1 MTVADCYLLNSP
13 LFCYLCCTKFTR
25 KMRRFLQLALCVAI
39 LAASSTEYQTFAAGK
54 GDPKTIRLFQTV
66 SDSITS
72 YLKIST
78 TVDSK
83 TRIER
88 AVPSGE
94 KLKLYF
100 DKNLKDYPL
109 RKEVITAILSIID
122 GLMPSPYTKYE
133 GKVILFADDINVNL
147 LESRFYSGKESD
159 NLVGDHLK
167 KVAQA
172 RENLVPLITNESRPY
187 TITAGLQNRHLAI
200 WQSHGRFYDQT
211 SLMWKW
217 QRSRFFETV
226 EDLFTQS
233 YVLPYLVPMLENA
246 GAVVLLP
253 RERDFQ
259 KNEAIVD
266 NDSGNGFYSETGPWA
281 DSGKPGFALPTT
293 AYITT
298 ENPFNMG
305 LARMCSTSET
315 ETASVRWTPDIPEAG
330 RYGVYVSYQTVS
342 NSAPD
347 ARYTVFHKGGRTTF
361 KINQQMG
368 GGTWIFLGYFDFD
381 KGLAPDQYVLLTNES
396 AQPGTIV
403 SADAIRFGGGMG
415 NIARRPDKPAY
426 RVEPEVSGDPRFAEG
441 ARYYLQWAGFVDS
454 VYTHTEGES
463 DYRDDIWARCHW
475 VNALTG
481 GSYVNP
487 SADGYN
493 IPLDLCLG
501 LHSDA
506 GFSLTDSIVGTLAIY
521 TPKSADGRKE
531 FLNGESRISSR
542 EFADIVQ
549 TSVVNDIR
557 AQYEPLWS
565 RRELWSRNYAESR
578 EPEIPSLLL
587 EMLSHQNLADMRY
600 GIDPSFQFTVSR
612 AIYKGILKFLSY
624 LNGFDYVV
632 QPLPIRNISSELER
646 KNDKLVAKLE
656 WKPALDSLEQGAV
669 PDSYVLYTRID
680 GKAFDGGRMTND
692 CSAIIPLEPGHI
704 YSFRVTAVNA
714 GGESFPSE
722 TISVGAVS
730 SSAPTAL
737 IVNNFDRISA
747 PVSFASPDSTI
758 GGFADNLDSGV
769 PYMRNVAYV
778 GAQHDFRRSSIWLND
793 DNPGFG
799 ASDSN
804 YETMLVAGNTF
815 DYPFVHGK
823 ALMAAGYSFVSQ
835 SREALCENE
844 IPASKYEMLDL
855 ICGKQKTT
863 VVGREGSNP
872 AKYTVFTPEIQ
883 EKIAKYATSGGNILI
898 SGSYVAS
905 DNGIQSAVKF
915 AYRVLKYK
923 TLTGNASATGIA
935 KGTQNPLG
943 FKFSGKLSFRTR
955 PNEKCYSV
963 ESPDALTPVGKS
975 THVILRYDDSN
986 TAAGIAYNGA
996 DYKAVTF
1003 GFPIEVLEDDS
1014 QILEVMKQVTG
1025 FFGKK

>member
-1 MTVADCYLLNSP
+1 
-13 LFCYLCCTKFTR
+13 
-25 KMRRFLQLALCVAI
+25 MRRFLQTALCVAI
-39 LAASSTEYQTFAAGK
+39 LATSSTEYQAFAAGK
-54 GDPKTIRLFQTV
+54 GDPKTIKLFQAV
-66 SDSITS
+66 SDSVTS
-72 YLKIST
+72 YLKTST

-83 TRIER
+83 TKIER

-94 KLKLYF
+94 MLKLYF

-109 RKEVITAILSIID
+109 RKEVITSILSIID
-122 GLMPSPYTKYE
+122 GLMPSPYIRYT
-133 GKVILFADDINVNL
+133 GKVILFADDVNVDL
-147 LESRFYSGKESD
+147 LESRFYSGKDPD
-159 NLVGDHLK
+159 NLVTGHLK
-167 KVAQA
+167 RVEKA
-172 RENLVPLITNESRPY
+172 RENLAPLVTNVSKPY
-187 TITAGLQNRHLAI
+187 TVTSGLQNRHLAI
-200 WQSHGRFYDQT
+200 WQSHGRVYDQPT
-211 SLMWKW
+211 LRWKW
-217 QRSRFFETV
+217 QRARFFETV

-259 KNEAIVD
+259 KNEVIVD
-266 NDSGNGFYSETGPWA
+266 NDAGNGFYSETGSWA
-281 DSGKPGFALPTT
+281 NSVKPGFALPKTE
-293 AYITT
+293 YITT
-298 ENPFNMG
+298 GNPFTMG

-330 RYGVYVSYQTVS
+330 TYGVYVAYQTAS

-347 ARYTVFHKGGRTTF
+347 ATYTVFHKGGSTTF

-381 KGLAPDQYVLLTNES
+381 KGLATDQYVTLTNES
-396 AQPGTIV
+396 SHPGTII
-403 SADAIRFGGGMG
+403 SADAVRFGGGMG
-415 NIARRPDKPAY
+415 NIARRPDKTAY
-426 RVEPEVSGDPRFAEG
+426 KVEPEVSGDPRFAEG

-454 VYTHTEGES
+454 VYSHTEGES

-475 VNALTG
+475 ANALSG

-493 IPLDLCLG
+493 IPLDLCFG

-506 GFSLTDSIVGTLAIY
+506 GVSLTDSIVGTLAIY
-521 TPKSADGRKE
+521 TPKSGDGRKE
-531 FLNGESRISSR
+531 YLSGDSRILGR

-578 EPEIPSLLL
+578 EPEVPSLLL

-612 AIYKGILKFLSY
+612 AIYKGILKFLSF

-632 QPLPIRNISSELER
+632 QPLPIRNISS
-646 KNDKLVAKLE
+646 KLVREEGKLLAKLE
-656 WKPALDSLEQGAV
+656 WKPAQDTLEPGAV
-669 PDSYVLYTRID
+669 PESYILYTRID
-680 GKAFDGGRMTND
+680 GKAFDGGRLIND
-692 CSAIIPLEPGHI
+692 CSVRIPLETGRI

-722 TISVGAVS
+722 TISVGVTSAF
-730 SSAPTAL
+730 APTAL
-737 IVNNFDRISA
+737 IVNNFDRVSA
-747 PVSFASPDSTI
+747 PASFASPDSTI

-769 PYMRNVAYV
+769 PYMRNVSYV
-778 GAQHDFRRSSIWLND
+778 GPQHDFRRSAVWVDD

-815 DYPFVHGK
+815 DYPFIHGK
-823 ALMAAGYSFVSQ
+823 ALMEAGYSFVSQ
-835 SREALCENE
+835 SREAFCENE
-844 IPASKYEMLDL
+844 VSASKYEMLDL

-863 VVGREGSNP
+863 VVGRQGSNP
-872 AKYTVFTPEIQ
+872 AKFTVFTPEIQ
-883 EKIAKYATSGGNILI
+883 EKITKYATAGGNLLI
-898 SGSYVAS
+898 SGAYIAS
-905 DNGIQSAVKF
+905 DNSGKTAARF
-915 AYRVLKYK
+915 TGGVLKYK
-923 TLTGNASATGIA
+923 MLTGSASATGIV
-935 KGTQNPLG
+935 KGVQNPLG
-943 FKFSGKLSFRTR
+943 FKFSEKLSFRTT
-955 PNEKCYSV
+955 PNETRYAV

-975 THVILRYDDSN
+975 TYVILRYDDSN

-996 DYKAVTF
+996 DYKAVTL

>member
-1 MTVADCYLLNSP
+1 
-13 LFCYLCCTKFTR
+13 
-25 KMRRFLQLALCVAI
+25 MRRFLQTALCVAI
-39 LAASSTEYQTFAAGK
+39 LATSSTEYQAFAAGK
-54 GDPKTIRLFQTV
+54 GDPKTIKLFQAV
-66 SDSITS
+66 SDSVTS
-72 YLKIST
+72 YLKTST

-83 TRIER
+83 TKIER

-94 KLKLYF
+94 MLKLYF

-109 RKEVITAILSIID
+109 RREVITSILSIID
-122 GLMPSPYTKYE
+122 GLMPSPYIRYT
-133 GKVILFADDINVNL
+133 GKVILFADDVNVDL
-147 LESRFYSGKESD
+147 LESRFYSGKDPD
-159 NLVGDHLK
+159 NLVTGHLK
-167 KVAQA
+167 RVEITRK
-172 RENLVPLITNESRPY
+172 NLAPLVTNVSKPY
-187 TITAGLQNRHLAI
+187 TVTSGLQNRHLAI
-200 WQSHGRFYDQT
+200 WQSHGRFYDQ
-211 SLMWKW
+211 SLLRWKW
-217 QRSRFFETV
+217 QRARYFETV

-259 KNEAIVD
+259 KNEVIVD

-330 RYGVYVSYQTVS
+330 RYGVYVAYQTVS
-342 NSAPD
+342 NSASD

-396 AQPGTIV
+396 SHPGTIV

-426 RVEPEVSGDPRFAEG
+426 KMEPEVSGDPRFAEG

-493 IPLDLCLG
+493 IPLDLCMG

-506 GFSLTDSIVGTLAIY
+506 GVSLTDSIIGTLAIY
-521 TPKSADGRKE
+521 TPKSGDGRKE

-578 EPEIPSLLL
+578 EPEVPSLLL

-612 AIYKGILKFLSY
+612 AIYKGILKFLSF

-632 QPLPIRNISSELER
+632 QPLPIRNISS
-646 KNDKLVAKLE
+646 KLVREEGKLLAKLE
-656 WKPALDSLEQGAV
+656 WKPAQDTLEPGAV
-669 PDSYVLYTRID
+669 PESYILYTRID
-680 GKAFDGGRMTND
+680 GKAFDGGRLIND
-692 CSAIIPLEPGHI
+692 CSVRIPLETGRI

-722 TISVGAVS
+722 TISVGATS
-730 SSAPTAL
+730 AFAPTAL
-737 IVNNFDRISA
+737 IVNNFDRVSA
-747 PVSFASPDSTI
+747 PASFASPDSTI

-815 DYPFVHGK
+815 DYPFIHGK
-823 ALMAAGYSFVSQ
+823 ALMEAGYSFVSQ
-835 SREALCENE
+835 SREAFCENE
-844 IPASKYEMLDL
+844 VSASKYEMLDL

-863 VVGREGSNP
+863 VVGRQGSNP
-872 AKYTVFTPEIQ
+872 AKFTVFTPEIQ
-883 EKIAKYATSGGNILI
+883 EKITKYATAGGNLLI
-898 SGSYVAS
+898 SGAYIAS
-905 DNGIQSAVKF
+905 DNSGKTAARF
-915 AYRVLKYK
+915 TGGVLKYK
-923 TLTGNASATGIA
+923 MLTGNASATGIV
-935 KGTQNPLG
+935 KGVQNPLG
-943 FKFSGKLSFRTR
+943 FKFSEKLSFRTT
-955 PNEKCYSV
+955 PNETRYAV

-975 THVILRYDDSN
+975 TYVILRYDDSN

-996 DYKAVTF
+996 DYKAVTL
-1003 GFPIEVLEDDS
+1003 GFPIEVLEDDG
-1014 QILEVMKQVTG
+1014 QIREVMEQVTG